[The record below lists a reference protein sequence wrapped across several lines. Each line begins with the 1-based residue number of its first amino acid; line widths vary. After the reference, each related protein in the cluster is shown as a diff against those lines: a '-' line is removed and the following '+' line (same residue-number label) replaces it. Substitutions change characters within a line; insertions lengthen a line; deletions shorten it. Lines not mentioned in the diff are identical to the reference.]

1 MILIL
6 PSSSAPQSNSKR
18 AFRMTTLLTYED
30 ENYELDVRVRVSYT
44 TTIVIHRVS
53 QIFSWTEFT
62 PGFVVPAVLG
72 AMK

>member
-1 MILIL
+1 
-6 PSSSAPQSNSKR
+6 
-18 AFRMTTLLTYED
+18 MTTLLTYED